1 MKRLFI
7 AIPLMLLLIS
17 LTADAQ
23 WRNKTHDV
31 YNALTG
37 LEIEIDG
44 NLDEWDGVLDTV
56 KGTNGKP
63 FCGVEFADSNGGN
76 VRPFEE
82 HGGGKWNGPDDH
94 ETCFMIVWDSE
105 AIYLALSV
113 TDDEHQNSG
122 GNAWS
127 GDGAQISFDST
138 GEREAGNRLFLF
150 NGAVDQSAKT
160 IIPAHL
166 NEAAHGGPGLDIEKD
181 LAIVRDESAKKTYYE
196 FRFTAEAL
204 LIDGGKFS
212 EGDEVGLDICV
223 NDGDLAAGQNGQ
235 KGWSGWYAH
244 SIVHGKNIEK
254 MGLVVLTADVLS
266 VEAAGKLTTTWGN
279 LKR

>member
-1 MKRLFI
+1 MKRFLI
-7 AIPLMLLLIS
+7 VVPLMLLLIC

-23 WRNKTHDV
+23 WRSKTHDV

-56 KGTNGKP
+56 KGTNGEP
-63 FCGVEFADSNGGN
+63 FCGVEFQNNDGKTRA
-76 VRPFEE
+76 FEE
-82 HGGGKWNGPDDH
+82 HGGGKWDGPDDH

-113 TDDEHQNSG
+113 TDDEHQNGG

-127 GDGAQISFDST
+127 GDGAQISFDPT
-138 GEREAGNRLFLF
+138 GERKAGNKIFLY
-150 NGAVDQSAKT
+150 NGAVDQSAKN
-160 IIPAHL
+160 IIPSHL
-166 NEAAHGGPGLDIEKD
+166 NERVHGSSGLDIEED

-196 FRFTAEAL
+196 FRFTAKNL
-204 LIDGGKFS
+204 LIDGEKFS

-244 SIVHGKNIEK
+244 SIVHGKNVEK
-254 MGLVVLTADVLS
+254 MGLVVLTADVLA
-266 VEAAGKLTTTWGN
+266 VEPQNKLTTTWGN

>member
-1 MKRLFI
+1 MKRLFY
-7 AIPLMLLLIS
+7 AIPLTLLLIS

-23 WRNKTHDV
+23 WRSKTHDV

-56 KGTNGKP
+56 KGTNGEP
-63 FCGVEFADSNGGN
+63 FCGVEFADKNGGN
-76 VRPFEE
+76 VRAFEE
-82 HGGGKWNGPDDH
+82 HAGGKWNGPDDH
-94 ETCFMIVWDSE
+94 ETCFMVVWDSE

-113 TDDEHQNSG
+113 TDDEHQNGG

-127 GDGAQISFDST
+127 GDGAQISFDPT
-138 GEREAGNRLFLF
+138 GERKAGRLFLF
-150 NGAVDQSAKT
+150 NGAVDQSAKN

-166 NEAAHGGPGLDIEKD
+166 NERVHGSPGLDIEQD

-196 FRFTAEAL
+196 FRFTAKAL
-204 LIDGGKFS
+204 LIDGDKFS
-212 EGDEVGLDICV
+212 EGDEIGLDICV

-244 SIVHGKNIEK
+244 SIVHGKNVEK
-254 MGLVVLTADVLS
+254 MGLVVLTADVLA
-266 VEAAGKLTTTWGN
+266 VEPVNKLTTTWGN

>member
-1 MKRLFI
+1 MKKLFI
-7 AIPLMLLLIS
+7 AIPITLLLIS

-23 WRNKTHDV
+23 WRSKTHDV

-63 FCGVEFADSNGGN
+63 FCGVEFQNADGN
-76 VRPFEE
+76 VRAFEE
-82 HGGGKWNGPDDH
+82 YDGGKWDGPDDH
-94 ETCFMIVWDSE
+94 ETCFMVVWDSE
-105 AIYLALSV
+105 ALYLALSV

-127 GDGAQISFDST
+127 GDGAQISFDPT
-138 GEREAGNRLFLF
+138 GARKPGNRIFLF
-150 NGAVDQSAKT
+150 NGAVDQSAKN
-160 IIPAHL
+160 IISAHL
-166 NEAAHGGPGLDIEKD
+166 NQRVHGSPGLDIEKD

-196 FRFTAEAL
+196 FRFSANNL
-204 LIDGGKFS
+204 LIQGGKFS
-212 EGDEVGLDICV
+212 EGDEVGLDVCV
-223 NDGDLAAGQNGQ
+223 NDGDLGAGQNGQ

-244 SIVHGKNIEK
+244 SIVHGNQTEK
-254 MGLVVLTADVLS
+254 MGLVVLTADVLA
-266 VEAAGKLTTTWGN
+266 VEPLNKLTTTWGK

>member
-1 MKRLFI
+1 MKRFLI
-7 AIPLMLLLIS
+7 VVPLMLLLIC

-23 WRNKTHDV
+23 WRSKTHDV

-56 KGTNGKP
+56 KGTNGEP
-63 FCGVEFADSNGGN
+63 FCGVEFQNADGN

-82 HGGGKWNGPDDH
+82 HGGGKWDGPDDH

-105 AIYLALSV
+105 ALYLALSV

-127 GDGAQISFDST
+127 GDGAQISFDPT
-138 GEREAGNRLFLF
+138 GERKAGNRIFLY
-150 NGAVDQSAKT
+150 NGAVDQSAKN

-166 NEAAHGGPGLDIEKD
+166 NEDAHGSPGLDIEKD

-196 FRFTAEAL
+196 FRFTAENL
-204 LIDGGKFS
+204 LIQGEKFS
-212 EGDEVGLDICV
+212 EGDEIGLDICV
-223 NDGDLAAGQNGQ
+223 NDGDLGAGQNGQ
-235 KGWSGWYAH
+235 KGWSGWYTH
-244 SIVHGKNIEK
+244 SIVHGKHVEK
-254 MGLVVLTADVLS
+254 MGLVVLTADVLA
-266 VEAAGKLTTTWGN
+266 VEPLNKLTTTWGN

>member
-7 AIPLMLLLIS
+7 AIPLTLLLIC

-23 WRNKTHDV
+23 WRSKTHDV

-37 LEIEIDG
+37 LEIKIDG
-44 NLDEWDGVLDTV
+44 NLDEWDGVLDAV
-56 KGTNGKP
+56 KGTNGEP
-63 FCGVEFADSNGGN
+63 FCGVEFQNADGN
-76 VRPFEE
+76 VRAFEE
-82 HGGGKWNGPDDH
+82 HGGGKWDGPDDH
-94 ETCFMIVWDSE
+94 TTCFMIVWDSE

-113 TDDEHQNSG
+113 TDDEHQNGG

-127 GDGAQISFDST
+127 GDGAQISFDPT
-138 GEREAGNRLFLF
+138 GERKAGTNIYLY
-150 NGAVDQSAKT
+150 NGAVDQSAKN

-166 NEAAHGGPGLDIEKD
+166 NERVHGSPGLDIETD

-196 FRFTAEAL
+196 FRFTAENL
-204 LIDGGKFS
+204 QIKGDKFS
-212 EGDEVGLDICV
+212 EGDEVGLDVCV

-244 SIVHGKNIEK
+244 SIVHGKNTEK
-254 MGLVVLTADVLS
+254 MGLVVLTADVLA
-266 VEAAGKLTTTWGN
+266 VEPVGKLTTTWGN